1 MTTRGT
7 RRDRRWLI
15 PPGGRAVPLI
25 ACLPHGGREFPA
37 GLAGDLAVAPDGLWS
52 DWLTR
57 ELYAF
62 LPELG
67 VTTIV
72 TSLSRYV
79 ADVNRDPAGEQ
90 HGGFWTSVVPAQT
103 PTGQQVYHRPL
114 TAAQIGE
121 RLRIAHEPFHRA
133 LDGAVAGLLRRFS
146 RLLLLDLHSFG
157 LPELDADVILGDRYG
172 ATARPEPV
180 RLLTAAL
187 ASLGF
192 SVRHNERFTGGWTVR
207 RFAGQDRVDAVQ
219 VELNQRCYLNVT
231 GHTGATQPPAGDFD
245 AARRRRRTVLEDH
258 VIPALT
264 APGQR
269 T

>member
-1 MTTRGT
+1 MTARDGSRG
-7 RRDRRWLI
+7 RRWVI
-15 PPGGRAVPLI
+15 PPGGHAVPVV

-37 GLAGDLAVAPDGLWS
+37 ELAGDLAVAPDGLWS

-72 TSLSRYV
+72 TSLNRYV

-90 HGGFWTSVVPAQT
+90 HGDFWTSVVPAQT
-103 PTGQQVYHRPL
+103 PSGQQVYRRPL
-114 TAAQIGE
+114 TTAQISE
-121 RLRIAHEPFHRA
+121 RIRIAHEPFHRA
-133 LDGAVAGLLRRFS
+133 LDGAVAGLLRRFP

-157 LPELDADVILGDRYG
+157 LLELDGDVILGDLHG
-172 ATARPEPV
+172 AAARPEAV
-180 RLLTAAL
+180 RLLSAAL

-207 RFAGQDRVDAVQ
+207 RFADLNRVDAIQ
-219 VELNQRCYLNVT
+219 VELNQRCYLNVS
-231 GHTGATQPPAGDFD
+231 GRTGAAQPPAGDFD
-245 AARRRRRTVLEDH
+245 AAQRRLRTVLEDH